1 MAELVVKTRL
11 KSGEIKKRFAL
22 LPKIIAGQAADPY
35 NVRAYFFALVARYL
49 YERIHE
55 AFIVK
60 AAGGTDSLGNS
71 WRALKRSTI
80 KRRLS
85 PKFVQMYPQS
95 AHLLINRVTDR
106 LLNSLAPGQI
116 SGHNYIPPREQLY
129 LLKINELILGS
140 DVHYSGSVN
149 KLRRLWPRNM
159 KRWISDACDMALD
172 KCLLFVTR
180 NLEYGR

>member
-11 KSGEIKKRFAL
+11 KSSEVKKRFAL
-22 LPKIIAGQAADPY
+22 LPKMISGQAPDPY
-35 NVRAYFFALVARYL
+35 NVRPYFFALVARYL

-55 AFIVK
+55 AFVTK

-71 WRALKRSTI
+71 WRALKPKTI

-85 PKFVQMYPQS
+85 PRFVQMYPQS
-95 AHLLINRVTDR
+95 ALLLINRVTDR

-116 SGHNYIPPREQLY
+116 SGVGYVPVREQLY

-140 DVHYSGSVN
+140 DVPYSGKVHS
-149 KLRRLWPRNM
+149 LRRLWPRNM
-159 KRWISDACDMALD
+159 KRWITEACDMALD
-172 KCLLFVTR
+172 KCLLLVAR
-180 NLEYGR
+180 KLEYE

>member
-11 KSGEIKKRFAL
+11 KSSEIKKRYAL
-22 LPKIIAGQAADPY
+22 LPKIIAGQAADPD
-35 NVRAYFFALVARYL
+35 NVRPYFFALVARYL

-55 AFIVK
+55 AFITK
-60 AAGGTDSLGNS
+60 AAGGTDSLGNT
-71 WRALKRSTI
+71 WRALKPKTI

-116 SGHNYIPPREQLY
+116 SGASYLPPKEQLY

-140 DVHYSGSVN
+140 NVPYSGKVG

-159 KRWISDACDMALD
+159 KRWITEACDMALD
-172 KCLLFVTR
+172 KCLLLITR
-180 NLEYGR
+180 RLANA